1 MKTTLQAQLD
11 SDIPKDAV
19 TTRTQ
24 AGTSLSYLT
33 GAYVINRLNQ
43 ILGQGNWSSGI
54 VNMNKVFEGVV
65 PNYKGEEVFNVSY
78 TSTVQLVAT
87 IDNKQV
93 FFTEIGYGDGMDK
106 KNPGKA
112 HELAV
117 KEAAT
122 DGLKRAAKNLG
133 ISLGLGLYFKDGDYD
148 VSETTNTVAATTTTS
163 GTTPIIG
170 NGSTDAKAELGGS
183 TDSGKVSNGK
193 SNSGRKANGTTG
205 KSATKTTDNQREQL
219 RLATRILI
227 AQKKTTPEA
236 ILKDFLKGKKAAE
249 LSDADIQDA
258 MIGINTK
265 YPELNLLQGVN
276 NGTTN

>member
-1 MKTTLQAQLD
+1 MKTDTQRNLD
-11 SDIPKDAV
+11 ADIPKDAV

-43 ILGQGNWSSGI
+43 VLGQGNWGSRI
-54 VNMNKVFEGVV
+54 TNMTKVFEGIV
-65 PNYKGEEVFNVSY
+65 PNYKGEEVHNVSY
-78 TSTVQLVAT
+78 TATVELLAQF
-87 IDNKQV
+87 DNKIV
-93 FFTEIGYGDGMDK
+93 HFEEIGYGDGMDK

-122 DGLKRAAKNLG
+122 DALKRAAKNLG

-148 VSETTNTVAATTTTS
+148 VSEATNTVAATTTTS
-163 GTTPIIG
+163 ATTNIS
-170 NGSTDAKAELGGS
+170 NGSPTASVESGGS

-193 SNSGRKANGTTG
+193 SNSGRKTNGTIG
-205 KSATKTTDNQREQL
+205 KSATKTTDNRREQL

-265 YPELNLLQGVN
+265 FPELNLLQGDT
-276 NGTTN
+276 NGTAN